1 MRLQGE
7 DAVLNQQAQALK
19 RSGNYEEAISIY
31 KNLLSRNP
39 LCSAVL
45 FYNLAKVYHSIDS
58 KIDALKYY
66 LKSLHVYLIEAN
78 NFDGG
83 FPDQYWD
90 VISEYTFS
98 QENIPKKLLFRTDFN
113 NNTRNVGKMISDKYI
128 PEQFGPGRDNFLSWN
143 DNFVDLEQVEGKE
156 DANYIKKGIN
166 FAIKKINWNKI
177 ETNDKDVYDEYN
189 NLIK

>member
-98 QENIPKKLLFRTDFN
+98 KENSPKKLLFRTDFN
-113 NNTRNVGKMISDKYI
+113 NNTRNDIIRVITIMLIIVSNIIQRFI
-128 PEQFGPGRDNFLSWN
+128 PEKDKQAIEIRPVSIIVIPNPFKPGGT
-143 DNFVDLEQVEGKE
+143 LE
-156 DANYIKKGIN
+156 
-166 FAIKKINWNKI
+166 
-177 ETNDKDVYDEYN
+177 
-189 NLIK
+189 